1 MTNLVKATELFSE
14 TTIDQE
20 IVVMSLDS
28 GDFFSLEGTALAAW
42 ELIDGSHDLAALVA
56 ALAAQFD
63 APPQAI
69 GADVEAFMLQL
80 RAAGLLRDG

>member
-28 GDFFSLEGTALAAW
+28 GDFFSLEGTARAAW
-42 ELIDGSHDLAALVA
+42 ELIDGSHDLPALVA
-56 ALAAQFD
+56 ALAGQFD

-69 GADVEAFMLQL
+69 GADVAAFVAQL